1 MDLDNRHCVPCEK
14 GMPPLTEAQLHG
26 FLKEL
31 RTSWEVVTG
40 KSTGWRIKKEFTFP
54 DFRHSI
60 LFINK
65 IAPLAEREGHHPDIY
80 IFYNKVV
87 IELWTHKIGGLS
99 ENDFILA
106 RKIEKLTL
114 D

>member
-14 GMPPLTEAQLHG
+14 NMPPLTEAQLHG

-31 RTSWEVVTG
+31 LTPWEVVDG
-40 KSTGWRIKKEFTFP
+40 KKLKKEFTFP
-54 DFRHSI
+54 DFRHSM

-106 RKIEKLTL
+106 RKIEKLTI